1 MPQPTAQELALQRT
15 LVTSDVVIAFM
26 MGGHPR
32 LGARSPLRRL
42 PVVLLRHAASLA
54 WHPKFD
60 ATFADPNGPHLC
72 GYHSLDG
79 VEAHEGPN

>member
-15 LVTSDVVIAFM
+15 LVTSDAVIAFM

-32 LGARSPLRRL
+32 LGARS
-42 PVVLLRHAASLA
+42 SLA